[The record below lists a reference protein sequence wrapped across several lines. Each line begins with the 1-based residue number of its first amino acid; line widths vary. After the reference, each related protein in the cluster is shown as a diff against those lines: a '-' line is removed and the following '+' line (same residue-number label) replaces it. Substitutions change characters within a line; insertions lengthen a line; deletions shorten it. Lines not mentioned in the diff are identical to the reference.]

1 MYHTVNELLSLS
13 KAVRSRLNSLENL
26 RDKVSIET
34 SYLDSKE
41 KVIKPQY
48 DVKAVDKK
56 IVELQTFLFKADSRI
71 KQQNAVT
78 KIEISADVDDLLAP
92 LE

>member
-1 MYHTVNELLSLS
+1 MLHTVNELLSLS

>member
-1 MYHTVNELLSLS
+1 MLHTVNELLSLS

-34 SYLDSKE
+34 LYLDSKE

>member
-13 KAVRSRLNSLENL
+13 KAVRFRLSSLEDL